1 MSESGATLR
10 DGLRA
15 KWAAL
20 GRPLLNIYGPV
31 GGWTL
36 PGGVSYDE
44 GQDRFEDGDG
54 DEVAVDY
61 STAAMITTARY
72 VPVQPANSA
81 DRVDVGDDLAFDE
94 PGLLVRVEYSAAVET
109 ALADT
114 WGIGVGGTVY
124 RQTTKR
130 RRYLPL
136 GATTPVVFEMELFNI
151 WGDTSE
157 TIAIRRNATTLT
169 NQRVRITRM
178 GTQAQRQDS
187 GAIEQSE
194 QRVAVIGMPGIDIAK
209 GDRFNDAAGL
219 LYEIDFVRPDR
230 SVMTVAEAR
239 VIE

>member
-1 MSESGATLR
+1 MSESGGALR

-31 GGWTL
+31 AGWTL
-36 PGGVSYDE
+36 PGGVVYDE

-54 DEVAVDY
+54 DPVVVDY
-61 STAAMITTARY
+61 STAATITTARY
-72 VPVQPANSA
+72 VPVQPGNRA
-81 DRVDVGDDLAFDE
+81 DRVDVGDDQAFDE
-94 PGLLVRVEYSAAVET
+94 PGLLVRVEYSAGVEA

-124 RQTTKR
+124 RQTMRR

-136 GATTPVVFEMELFNI
+136 GATTPVVFEMELFHI
-151 WGDTSE
+151 WGDSSE
-157 TIAIRRNATTLT
+157 TIAIRRNGTTLT

-178 GTQAQRQDS
+178 GQAQRQDS

-219 LYEIDFVRPDR
+219 LYEVDFVRPNR